1 VNQSYGGL
9 PIIRVMTLII
19 AGILLNAMF
28 LNFKQPN
35 VHPVVDIAADL
46 QAEAAE
52 AA

>member
-9 PIIRVMTLII
+9 PIIRVMTLIV
-19 AGILLNAMF
+19 AGILLTAMF

-35 VHPVVDIAADL
+35 VDPVVDIAADI